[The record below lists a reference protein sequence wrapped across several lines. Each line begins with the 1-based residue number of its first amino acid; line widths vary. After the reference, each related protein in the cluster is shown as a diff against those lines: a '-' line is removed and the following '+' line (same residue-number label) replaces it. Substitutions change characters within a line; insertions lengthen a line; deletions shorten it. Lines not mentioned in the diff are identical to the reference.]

1 MKTLTWRV
9 ASIIA
14 VVLCISTV
22 FAQSSALDPVRL
34 SAEEMKDMNWVLMP
48 IGVHRAVVAGD
59 DKKPGIYA
67 YRTRFPVGFKSQP
80 HFHSDDRI
88 VTVLSGTL
96 YVAFGEQFDEGE
108 MKSLP
113 AGSVFTE
120 PAKQAHYVWAKDSE
134 VMIQIIG
141 IGPSGVVF
149 IPPKQ

>member
-1 MKTLTWRV
+1 MTTLTCRV

-14 VVLCISTV
+14 IALCSTTVV
-22 FAQSSALDPVRL
+22 AQSGALDPVRL
-34 SAEEMKDMNWVLMP
+34 STQDMKEVEWVLMP
-48 IGVHRAVVAGD
+48 NGTYRANLAGD

-67 YRTRFPVGFKSQP
+67 YRTRFPEGFKSQP
-80 HFHSDDRI
+80 HFHPDDRI
-88 VTVLSGTL
+88 VTVLDGIL
-96 YVAFGEQFDEGE
+96 YVAFGERLDEGA

-134 VMIQIIG
+134 VVIQVIG

-149 IPPKQ
+149 ISPKQ

>member
-1 MKTLTWRV
+1 MKTLTCRV

-14 VVLCISTV
+14 VALCTITV

-34 SAEEMKDMNWVLMP
+34 SAEDMKDVKWVLMP
-48 IGVHRAVVAGD
+48 NGTYRANFAGD

-80 HFHSDDRI
+80 HFHPDDRI
-88 VTVLSGTL
+88 VTVLDGTL
-96 YVAFGEQFDEGE
+96 YVAFGERFDEGA

-113 AGSVFTE
+113 VGSVFTE

-134 VMIQIIG
+134 VVIQVIG